1 MQVDEEYNPS
11 GELDDRA
18 ARREYLQVVRAREAD
33 ELRRK
38 YMGSNQSIIYHS
50 KLVDDNAQNQEK
62 NKLHHETR

>member
-38 YMGSNQSIIYHS
+38 YMGSNQSIIHHA
-50 KLVDDNAQNQEK
+50 KLVDDNAQRQEK